1 MAICWTS
8 ISGGFLMKTSKNKI
22 ELIDLKPS
30 LNSLKTE
37 VLAGLKKP
45 QKKLSAKFFYDKHGS
60 ELFDKI
66 TKLDEYYLTST
77 EESIL
82 QQHITEIDA
91 MIDQDD
97 VLIEFGS
104 GSSTKIRIFLD
115 QVKRLDTYMPIDI
128 SKEFLKESAEVL
140 ANDYPD
146 LDIIAVCADYTKPFQ
161 LPEVDTEGKKVVFFP
176 GSTIGNFE
184 PVFIEEFLQKVSKM
198 LRPQDSMIIGVDL
211 KKDESV
217 LNAAYNDAHG
227 VTAAFNLNILN
238 RINEELDANFDLT
251 KFAHKAFYNAE
262 YGRVEMHLKSVCLQ
276 TVSIEGELIEFEENE
291 TIHTENSHKF
301 TVSEFQK
308 IASDNGFLP
317 SKVWLDPKNY
327 FSVHYLTVK

>member
-1 MAICWTS
+1 
-8 ISGGFLMKTSKNKI
+8 MKTSNNKI

-30 LNSLKTE
+30 LKDLKTE

-45 QKKLSAKFFYDKHGS
+45 QKKLAAKFFYDKHGS

-66 TKLDEYYLTST
+66 TKLDEYYLTRT

-82 QQHITEIDA
+82 QQYKEEMDA
-91 MIDQDD
+91 MIDEGD

-104 GSSTKIRIFLD
+104 GSSKKIRILLD
-115 QVKRLDTYMPIDI
+115 QVERLAAYMPIDI
-128 SKEFLKESAEVL
+128 SREFLKESAEDLVK
-140 ANDYPD
+140 DYPD
-146 LDIIAVCADYTKPFQ
+146 LEVIAVCADYTQSFQ
-161 LPEVDTEGKKVVFFP
+161 LPEVKTDGKRIVFFP

-184 PVFIEEFLQKVSKM
+184 PVFIEEFLQKVAKM
-198 LRPQDSMIIGVDL
+198 LRTNDGMLIGVDL

-217 LNAAYNDAHG
+217 LNAAYNDARG

-238 RINEELDANFDLT
+238 RINEALDANFDLT
-251 KFAHKAFYNAE
+251 KFEHVAFYNEE
-262 YGRVEMHLKSVCLQ
+262 YGRVEMHLKSLCEQ
-276 TVSIEGELIEFEENE
+276 SITIEGESIQFKENE

-301 TVSEFQK
+301 TVSEFQQ
-308 IASDNGFLP
+308 IAADNGFHP
-317 SKVWLDPKNY
+317 IKVWLDPNNY